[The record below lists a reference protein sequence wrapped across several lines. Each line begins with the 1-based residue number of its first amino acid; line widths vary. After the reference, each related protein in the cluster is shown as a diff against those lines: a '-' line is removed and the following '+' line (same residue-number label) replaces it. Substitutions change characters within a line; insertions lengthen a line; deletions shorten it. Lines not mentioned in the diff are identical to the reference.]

1 LAQEVEEPIKK
12 LDQELKEFKNELI
25 VLLNIALEKE
35 IKDGRYKAEI
45 YEISEFSF
53 YEKLKLGVIN
63 LLKKDN
69 KIIFA
74 TTIAWSF
81 GITFS
86 LLGLLTPGYN
96 IIEIIGAII
105 NGIITFCS
113 IYFFVKL
120 INKKK
125 FLKKN

>member
-1 LAQEVEEPIKK
+1 MAQEVEEPIKK

>member
-74 TTIAWSF
+74 TTIA
-81 GITFS
+81 
-86 LLGLLTPGYN
+86 
-96 IIEIIGAII
+96 
-105 NGIITFCS
+105 
-113 IYFFVKL
+113 
-120 INKKK
+120 
-125 FLKKN
+125 

>member
-69 KIIFA
+69 KIVFA
-74 TTIAWSF
+74 ATIAGSI
-81 GITFS
+81 GIAFS
-86 LLGLLTPGYN
+86 LLGLLIPGYN
-96 IIEIIGAII
+96 IMEIIGAII
-105 NGIITFCS
+105 SGIITFCS
-113 IYFFVKL
+113 IYFFGKL